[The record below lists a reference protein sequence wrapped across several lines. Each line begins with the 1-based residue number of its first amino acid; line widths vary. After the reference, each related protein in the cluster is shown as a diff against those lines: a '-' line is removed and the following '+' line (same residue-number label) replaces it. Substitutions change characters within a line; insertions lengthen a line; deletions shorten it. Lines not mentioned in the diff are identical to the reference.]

1 MREAGILARLPARPS
16 GPSPRKKSIKA
27 LPALICTVDEGEDEE
42 VRGGTEPDIRTLH
55 YWSRVAFLLLVCG
68 GIVWAA
74 LGVLRLYRG
83 LVWYELDD
91 VTGSTASVDDIS
103 WGVAC
108 LVLAVLAFL
117 TAGRLQLDIVS
128 VFGQRRFQV
137 PRDRL
142 VVYGMLGF
150 PFGLVGAGV
159 LLVLV
164 NVKLS
169 HPEFLPSHAEAY
181 PEAMPGYVL
190 ARAEAEETA
199 LVPRAAAEL
208 PPLEMA
214 RPPPSEMVM
223 MPVGT
228 AQPAAAPQPPPVPV
242 AGGTAAETAPVMA
255 AYEELPAPPG
265 AAPPPAEAA
274 PVAAVYEEMPAPA
287 PAALEEAPVVAAY
300 EEIIPEIA
308 PQAAPPPLVEEPVA
322 PKDIRS
328 AHEELMRKLLMK

>member
-1 MREAGILARLPARPS
+1 M
-16 GPSPRKKSIKA
+16 
-27 LPALICTVDEGEDEE
+27 DEGEDEE
-42 VRGGTEPDIRTLH
+42 VRGGSEPDIRTLH

-91 VTGSTASVDDIS
+91 VTGSTASVDDLS

-169 HPEFLPSHAEAY
+169 RPEFLPSHAEAY

-190 ARAEAEETA
+190 ARTEAEEAA

-214 RPPPSEMVM
+214 QPPPSEMVM
-223 MPVGT
+223 MPVGP
-228 AQPAAAPQPPPVPV
+228 AQPAAAPLPPPMPL
-242 AGGTAAETAPVMA
+242 AAAAAAAEAAPVVA
-255 AYEELPAPPG
+255 VYEELPAPPT
-265 AAPPPAEAA
+265 AVPPPVEAA

-287 PAALEEAPVVAAY
+287 AAAPVAVQESPVVAVF
-300 EEIIPEIA
+300 EEVAPEPA
-308 PQAAPPPLVEEPVA
+308 PPGAPPPPVEEPVA
-322 PKDIRS
+322 PKDIKS

>member
-1 MREAGILARLPARPS
+1 MRAAPEKNKGLVPHL
-16 GPSPRKKSIKA
+16 SP
-27 LPALICTVDEGEDEE
+27 VDEDEE
-42 VRGGTEPDIRTLH
+42 GRGGTESDVRTLH
-55 YWSRVAFLLLVCG
+55 YWSRVAFLLLLCG

-74 LGVLRLYRG
+74 LGVLRLHRG
-83 LVWYELDD
+83 FTWYELDD
-91 VTGSTASVDDIS
+91 ITGSTAAVDDLS

-108 LVLAVLAFL
+108 LVLAALSFM

-137 PRDRL
+137 PRERL
-142 VVYGMLGF
+142 LVYGMLGF

-169 HPEFLPSHAEAY
+169 HPGFLPSHAEAY

-190 ARAEAEETA
+190 AKAEAEEPP

-214 RPPPSEMVM
+214 QPPPSEMVVV
-223 MPVGT
+223 PVGPSQRG
-228 AQPAAAPQPPPVPV
+228 AEPAPPIAAPAAAG
-242 AGGTAAETAPVMA
+242 AAPVVA
-255 AYEELPAPPG
+255 VYEELPAPAA
-265 AAPPPAEAA
+265 AAPPPVEAA

-287 PAALEEAPVVAAY
+287 VAAVGEAPVAAAY
-300 EEIIPEIA
+300 EEVVAESA
-308 PQAAPPPLVEEPVA
+308 PQPAPPPPSEAVAA
-322 PKDIRS
+322 PKDIKS
-328 AHEELMRKLLMK
+328 AHEELMRKLLKK